1 MKQIKQKYF
10 SIAGMVVGAF
20 SVIMSFVVKG
30 QNYSS
35 YEYRSSYGG
44 DAYTGIQN
52 AAATT
57 ANNIGYLTDLVA
69 YGLFVI
75 LLVFG
80 LACIVYFGKKLLVEL
95 EEEKMTAEKK
105 VAPEG
110 NTAEERKEPE
120 VKVEECVDAASV
132 ISE

>member
-30 QNYSS
+30 WYYSGYVS
-35 YEYRSSYGG
+35 HSSYGG

-52 AAATT
+52 AAAST
-57 ANNIGYLTDLVA
+57 ANNVMSLIHLVQL
-69 YGLFVI
+69 GLFVI

-95 EEEKMTAEKK
+95 EEE
-105 VAPEG
+105 
-110 NTAEERKEPE
+110 N
-120 VKVEECVDAASV
+120 
-132 ISE
+132 

>member
-30 QNYSS
+30 KNYSI
-35 YEYRSSYGG
+35 YELRSSYGG

-57 ANNIGYLTDLVA
+57 ANNVRHLTDLVA

-95 EEEKMTAEKK
+95 EEE
-105 VAPEG
+105 
-110 NTAEERKEPE
+110 N
-120 VKVEECVDAASV
+120 
-132 ISE
+132 